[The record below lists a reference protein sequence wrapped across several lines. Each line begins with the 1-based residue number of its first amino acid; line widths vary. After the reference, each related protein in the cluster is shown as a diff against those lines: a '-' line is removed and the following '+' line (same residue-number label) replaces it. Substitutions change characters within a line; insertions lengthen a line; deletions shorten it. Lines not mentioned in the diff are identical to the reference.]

1 MNTYKVTFRYE
12 NANGGRVIDTITVES
27 PIDPA
32 TLVLEGD
39 YSYGEYEYVQE
50 CLTAL
55 EDGARSIASDHIKL
69 YEFAY
74 VTCLDGTVIKPS

>member
-1 MNTYKVTFRYE
+1 MHEYRVTFKRE
-12 NANGGRVIDTITVES
+12 DDEDEVVTITVES

-74 VTCLDGTVIKPS
+74 VTCPDGAVIKPS